1 MRQREG
7 AGSIRGVRG
16 ELNPWWRAGLAVV
29 SPIVHLVFRVRIEG
43 FEHIPLRGP
52 AILAF
57 NHVSVLDGPVLAIL
71 VGRRLGRE
79 TRFLV
84 AAEQFDRMLTGWILR
99 RYDQIP
105 IRRGAG
111 DSGALDVATETIRR
125 GALAGIAPEGRV
137 NDVGASDLQRVRS
150 GIARIAIPTGAPI
163 VPVGIWGTQERWPRG
178 GLRWKRWR
186 RRPRLGIAI
195 GAPLLPAGEDLFDE
209 AVEGLRLRVGQRLT
223 EQVAAARRLAGD
235 RR

>member
-1 MRQREG
+1 M
-7 AGSIRGVRG
+7 RG

-84 AAEQFDRMLTGWILR
+84 AAEQFDRFLTGWILR

-111 DSGALDVATETIRR
+111 DADALDVATETIRR

-178 GLRWKRWR
+178 GVRWKRWW
-186 RRPRLGIAI
+186 RRPRLGVAV
-195 GAPLLPAGEDLFDE
+195 GAPLLPAGEEVFEE

-223 EQVAAARRLAGD
+223 ERAAAARRLAGG
-235 RR
+235 RP

>member
-1 MRQREG
+1 M
-7 AGSIRGVRG
+7 RG
-16 ELNPWWRAGLAVV
+16 ELNPWWRAGLAVA

-43 FEHIPLRGP
+43 LEHIPLRGP

-71 VGRRLGRE
+71 VGKRLGRE

-84 AAEQFDRMLTGWILR
+84 AAEQFERLFTGWILR

-111 DSGALDVATETIRR
+111 DAGALDVATETVRR

-137 NDVGASDLQRVRS
+137 NEVGATELQRMRS

-163 VPVGIWGTQERWPRG
+163 VPVGMWGTQDRWPRG
-178 GLRWKRWR
+178 GIRWKRWW
-186 RRPRLGIAI
+186 RRPRLGIAV
-195 GAPLLPAGEDLFDE
+195 GAPLLPAGEDVFDE
-209 AVEGLRLRVGQRLT
+209 AVERLRERVGLRLADQ
-223 EQVAAARRLAGD
+223 AASARHLAGG
-235 RR
+235 RT